1 MWQSIVIVAMG
12 ILGAFGGLL
21 GGSVLPYHD
30 LNEDAKTL
38 EVESNY
44 NYEQQRNDTSGT
56 RQTIGQNNAEAAP
69 QVQEA
74 QEEAREL
81 IDVSRHDAPETQTAT
96 EKRSDRSGN
105 VSVLAE

>member
-1 MWQSIVIVAMG
+1 MLVVAA
-12 ILGAFGGLL
+12 LGVMSAFGGFF
-21 GGSVLPYHD
+21 GGSIYSPVHD
-30 LNEDAKTL
+30 GGSAKTL
-38 EVESNY
+38 EVVEY
-44 NYEQQRNDTSGT
+44 EGYEQQKNDGSGT

-105 VSVLAE
+105 ISVLAE